1 MNQSYTPLF
10 DAMSDLNKKSPVSL
24 HVPGHKNGHVFNEKG
39 RALYNSILGIDATE
53 IRGLDDLHAPE
64 GAILES
70 ELLLADLYG
79 VKKSYFLVN
88 GSTVGNLAMIL
99 AACREGD
106 KVLVQRNCHKSILHG
121 LMLANL
127 QPVFLQPIYYKDW
140 GVAGGISSEQLEEAL
155 AVHSDAKALIVTNP
169 NYYGLGEDGLS
180 DLVLLAHEKGI
191 PVLVDEAH
199 GAHFQLGSLFPDS
212 AVLAGADAVVHS
224 AHKTLPAMTMGSFL
238 HVQSDL
244 LEIDKVTF
252 YLQMLQS
259 SSPSYP
265 IMGSLDLARGYLASF
280 TTEDQNHLI
289 KRISDFRAELANL
302 DTIRVLEAP
311 LGTTVDPLKVAI
323 RSIRG
328 LSGFQLQEFCEAE
341 NIYSELADPYNL
353 LLTLP
358 LVKADQDFPFHE
370 VIQKIK
376 QATKNRSGEQEE
388 PSVEIGID
396 GGKMTTLA
404 NPYSVLKQKSTKPI
418 EFGKAIGSV
427 SAEMVI
433 PYPPGIPLI
442 MTGEMITAEHM
453 VNLERWLALGSR
465 FHGGSLLSSGKLI
478 VYESSQ
484 IG

>member
-10 DAMSDLNKKSPVSL
+10 DAMSNLNKKGPISL
-24 HVPGHKNGHVFNEKG
+24 HVPGHKNGQVFNEKG
-39 RALYNSILGIDATE
+39 SEIYKTLLGVDATE
-53 IRGLDDLHAPE
+53 IANLDDLHAPE
-64 GAILES
+64 GVILES

-99 AACREGD
+99 ATCKEGD

-121 LMLANL
+121 LMLSNV
-127 QPVFLQPIYYKDW
+127 QPVFLQPIYYKEW
-140 GVAGGISSEQLEEAL
+140 GVAGGISSDLLEEAL
-155 AVHSDAKALIVTNP
+155 VVHSDAKAIILTNP
-169 NYYGLGEDGLS
+169 NYYGLTEDGLS
-180 DLVLLAHEKGI
+180 GIVKMAHERSI

-199 GAHFQLGSLFPDS
+199 GAHFQLGSPFPNS
-212 AVLAGADAVVHS
+212 AILAGADAIVHS

-244 LEIDKVTF
+244 LEVDKVTF
-252 YLQMLQS
+252 NLQMLQS

-289 KRISDFRAELANL
+289 KRISDFRAELAKIG
-302 DTIRVLEAP
+302 TICVLEAP
-311 LGTTVDPLKVAI
+311 WGTSIDPLKVTI
-323 RSIRG
+323 RSKMG
-328 LSGFQLQEFCEAE
+328 LSGFQLQQFCEAE

-353 LLTLP
+353 LMTLP
-358 LVKADQDFPFHE
+358 LVKANQDFPFQE
-370 VIQKIK
+370 VVRKIK
-376 QATKNRSGEQEE
+376 HATKNSSGEQ
-388 PSVEIGID
+388 VEVPEVMGSNN
-396 GGKMTTLA
+396 GTMTTLA
-404 NPYSVLKQKSTKPI
+404 YPYSVLKQKSKKPV

-442 MTGEMITAEHM
+442 MTGETITAEHM
-453 VNLERWLALGSR
+453 VHLERLVALGSR

-484 IG
+484 VG